1 MRNRGVLDERGAFQ
15 AIGEEVDRMYDLLI
29 HNGRIL
35 NGAADSWF
43 RADIA
48 IFGDSV
54 VAMGPLGDR
63 EATRAPARNG
73 G

>member
-1 MRNRGVLDERGAFQ
+1 
-15 AIGEEVDRMYDLLI
+15 MYDLLI